1 MSDNEINEE
10 NEQNENEDE
19 ENEYEENENDESD
32 SKNPVITLAI
42 DIGNGKV
49 EQLKLFSLENTKK
62 DIYDFCMNHKL
73 DYDTMDDINN
83 QVEDLIKEKLNEL
96 DNEEEEEEEEEKEKK
111 NEKFKKEISEI
122 KNKKVNKTHSL
133 NRISSNI
140 KKKETNLNLNNQ
152 NNSVSLFQYQLNDN
166 LHKKHKIKNKSQF
179 STFNNITSNSNS
191 IKKNNTNNNNSS
203 KINNNNSKIKKN
215 NSKIN
220 KYQKESSITTNFLKN
235 FHTEQRPYIHN
246 NNGQSKIE
254 PSHILE
260 NDIIKTN
267 DNKYYLSNKS
277 PNNNKNKKNKVRR
290 NIAKFLFKND
300 KKMIKPVFNYR
311 NVYDKNLEYKE
322 KGKKKLEKLRNNIK
336 EDEDELLPFKPQIN
350 KISYEAFLKRK
361 GNEFD
366 NSKIIK
372 NYKNYQEQKIKE
384 LFIKRLETDPNE
396 KQYTFQPKI
405 NTNYKFKNK
414 NDEKNSYLI
423 ERYEKLYEYNNLYKE
438 KRNNLEK
445 ELENKYSFKPIL
457 NDNSEIK
464 ESFIERLQQYEN
476 QSKEH
481 LNKIKQNIEDEINEL
496 RKPDLYNNI
505 RAINIEKVNSKN
517 DPYTNLYIYNDL
529 YKENKKE
536 LEKKVYE
543 NYFSN
548 PQINESSKNIFLY
561 NKEKSFKKIF
571 KLLDGDGDGIIKCT
585 AINKDKLPNNI
596 LEILTP
602 IFKEIKEDN
611 ESLNEK
617 EFISVCNQ
625 LYKIL
630 PYEKRKI
637 IAYFCKE
644 NKKVDFKRKHTPF
657 YPFKPKINKNSE
669 RIYNS
674 NNYSLRDTSNTSL
687 SNRKVNYTW
696 RNYKMDENTFFS

>member
-10 NEQNENEDE
+10 NEQNDNEDE

-62 DIYDFCMNHKL
+62 DIYDFCMSHKL
-73 DYDTMDDINN
+73 DYDTMDDIIN

-96 DNEEEEEEEEEKEKK
+96 DNEEEENESQKIKK
-111 NEKFKKEISEI
+111 DISDN
-122 KNKKVNKTHSL
+122 KNNDINKTHSL
-133 NRISSNI
+133 NKISSSL
-140 KKKETNLNLNNQ
+140 KKKESNINLNNQ

-166 LHKKHKIKNKSQF
+166 LLYQKLKNKSQY
-179 STFNNITSNSNS
+179 SFNNITNNTNS
-191 IKKNNTNNNNSS
+191 IKKNKNNNN
-203 KINNNNSKIKKN
+203 KFK
-215 NSKIN
+215 
-220 KYQKESSITTNFLKN
+220 KESSINTTNLLKN
-235 FHTEQRPYIHN
+235 FQTEQKPYSN
-246 NNGQSKIE
+246 NNGHSKIE

-260 NDIIKTN
+260 NEIVKTN
-267 DNKYYLSNKS
+267 DNKYYLSNNIS
-277 PNNNKNKKNKVRR
+277 NKNQNQNQNKKKKARR
-290 NIAKFLFKND
+290 NIEKFLFKND
-300 KKMIKPVFNYR
+300 KKINKPVFNYR

-350 KISYEAFLKRK
+350 KISYEAILKRK

-372 NYKNYQEQKIKE
+372 NYKNYQEKKIKE
-384 LFIKRLETDPNE
+384 LFNKRLETDPNE

-405 NTNYKFKNK
+405 NKNYKFKNK
-414 NDEKNSYLI
+414 KEEENSYLI
-423 ERYEKLYEYNNLYKE
+423 ERYEKLYEYNNFYKE

-445 ELENKYSFKPIL
+445 ELENKYSFKPKL

-464 ESFIERLQQYEN
+464 ESFSIRLQQYEN

-481 LNKIKQNIEDEINEL
+481 LKKIKQNIEEEINQL
-496 RKPDLYNNI
+496 TKPELYNNNI
-505 RAINIEKVNSKN
+505 RSVSIEKVNSKN

-536 LEKKVYE
+536 LEKKLYD

-548 PQINESSKNIFLY
+548 PQINESSKNLFLH

-571 KLLDGDGDGIIKCT
+571 KLLDGDDDGIIKCT

-596 LEILTP
+596 YEILSP
-602 IFKEIKEDN
+602 IFNEIKVDN
-611 ESLNEK
+611 ESLNQK
-617 EFISVCNQ
+617 EFISICNQ
-625 LYKIL
+625 LYNIL
-630 PYEKRKI
+630 PYEKRKV
-637 IAYFCKE
+637 IANYCKE
-644 NKKVDFKRKHTPF
+644 NKKIDYKLKHTPI

-669 RIYNS
+669 RINYS

-687 SNRKVNYTW
+687 SNKKLSYTF
-696 RNYKMDENTFFS
+696 RNYKINEKNIFF